1 MDLLAALGDC
11 RSSFGACFAKNV
23 RETGRSCGLTCA
35 GPRHFRSSRIVIR
48 SDGAHTF
55 KLIRG
60 ERVAELAFFS
70 SAIDEFRYVI
80 KRQSEFLF
88 SVVLCGELTLDRLR
102 PNGSPRCSVREMAK
116 LRGPQIR
123 DPRPR
128 LAIFIIHAPALN
140 LLNPRNQVW
149 RHCNTRP

>member
-1 MDLLAALGDC
+1 M
-11 RSSFGACFAKNV
+11 
-23 RETGRSCGLTCA
+23 
-35 GPRHFRSSRIVIR
+35 IR

-60 ERVAELAFFS
+60 ERVGQPPGRLRLAAEAGRREAELAFFS
-70 SAIDEFRYVI
+70 SAIDELRYVI

-88 SVVLCGELTLDRLR
+88 SVVLCGELTADRLR

-128 LAIFIIHAPALN
+128 QAIFIIHAPALN
-140 LLNPRNQVW
+140 LLNPRSQVW